1 MAVVSSA
8 LHAPVH
14 SAQAA
19 LVREL
24 AHVTLLHQERL
35 ANPRLAQ
42 GLEKLAAWQAAR
54 LSRTYADLEAQPRYT
69 EAVEF
74 FETDLYGGADF
85 ARRDADVTRVVP
97 ILVRTLPERVIAT
110 IARAMELNALSQEL
124 DRALLARLP
133 GMQAEL
139 KLTVADYCRAYRKM
153 GNRAGR
159 ERQIALIADIGAA
172 LDRFVRMPLL
182 RTALAMMRRPARLA
196 GMIVLHDFL
205 ERGFLAFRTMGGATE
220 FLATI
225 VSRETALM
233 EAILGGDDA
242 PFADPLADGDV

>member
-8 LHAPVH
+8 LQAPAH

-24 AHVTLLHQERL
+24 GHVALLHEERR
-35 ANPRLAQ
+35 ANPRLAH
-42 GLEKLAAWQAAR
+42 GLEKLATWQAMR
-54 LSRTYADLEAQPRYT
+54 LSRTYADLEAQPRYA

-74 FETDLYGGADF
+74 FEADLYGGADF
-85 ARRDADVTRVVP
+85 SRRDADVARVVP

-110 IARAMELNALSQEL
+110 IAQAMELNALSQEL

-133 GMQAEL
+133 DSGAAFS
-139 KLTVADYCRAYRKM
+139 VADYCRAYRKM
-153 GNRAGR
+153 NNRAGR
-159 ERQIALIADIGAA
+159 ERQIALIGDIGAA
-172 LDRFVRMPLL
+172 LDRFVRKPLL

-196 GMIVLHDFL
+196 GMTVLHEFL
-205 ERGFLAFRTMGGATE
+205 ERGFLAFRKMDGAAE
-220 FLATI
+220 FLTTI

-233 EAILGGDDA
+233 EAILAGDDA
-242 PFADPLADGDV
+242 PFADPIADD